1 MDIEGAEYPVICDT
15 SSETLDKFRI
25 LVIEF
30 HGLDSLFNR
39 MFFDLIYLTFTKIL
53 KNFEVVHIH
62 PNNYSKPIECNGV
75 AIPPFMEFT
84 FLRKDRITQ
93 KGKNL
98 SFPHKLDR
106 ANLSQYADFAL
117 PKCWY

>member
-1 MDIEGAEYPVICDT
+1 M
-15 SSETLDKFRI
+15 
-25 LVIEF
+25 
-30 HGLDSLFNR
+30 
-39 MFFDLIYLTFTKIL
+39 
-53 KNFEVVHIH
+53 
-62 PNNYSKPIECNGV
+62 ECNGV
-75 AIPPFMEFT
+75 AIPPIMEFT

-106 ANLSQYADFAL
+106 ANLAQYDDFAL